1 MTTYSPWVE
10 LAGLPSVTL
19 VWQPLQGRRLGEY
32 VRDLHLI
39 RLDPQ
44 MRRHQARS
52 VLAHELRHHEHGDLG
67 PCAAWQEARADR
79 EAARLLIN
87 VHRLAE
93 SATVHDQEW
102 SDVARELRVT
112 RHLLDTR
119 LRYLHPSER
128 HYLSRHFAGV
138 S

>member
-19 VWQPLQGRRLGEY
+19 VWQPLRGKRLGEY

-39 RLDPQ
+39 RLDPE

-52 VLAHELRHHEHGDLG
+52 VLAHELRHHAHRDLG
-67 PCAAWQEARADR
+67 PCSDWQEARADR
-79 EAARLLIN
+79 EAARLLID

-93 SATVHDQEW
+93 AAVTQEQHW
-102 SDVARELRVT
+102 PEVARELRVT
-112 RHLLDTR
+112 KHLLEVR
-119 LRYLHPSER
+119 LRHLHPSER
-128 HYLSRHFAGV
+128 HYLRDRLEHL
-138 S
+138 